1 MHSSVVEV
9 DERLGNVPIQHQ
21 TDDVDDKKKRERVEQ
36 SARLEENRQ
45 SCKQKQ
51 SQLNK
56 LRFKMDKKLDSTD
69 NCSRES

>member
-36 SARLEENRQ
+36 SARLVENRQ

-51 SQLNK
+51 SQLKK